1 MSRSESLVGARYM
14 IRTHEWPDPDS
25 QLGNM
30 SVHGEA
36 QRHRGRVCM
45 DPSWVVDGISCRQ
58 MYLRSYPFSREEE
71 EETFQDKIRKCLGS
85 LRKRVAHRKL
95 EVLRRARDVSDIV
108 LFSICSRLLSCTAK
122 VNMASQ

>member
-1 MSRSESLVGARYM
+1 MSGSESLVGARYM
-14 IRTHEWPDPDS
+14 IRTYGWPDPDS

-36 QRHRGRVCM
+36 WRHRRRVCM
-45 DPSWVVDGISCRQ
+45 DASRVVDGILCRQ
-58 MYLRSYPFSREEE
+58 MYLRSYTFSRE
-71 EETFQDKIRKCLGS
+71 EETFQDKIRKGLGS

-95 EVLRRARDVSDIV
+95 EVLRRAREVSDNV

-122 VNMASQ
+122 VDMANQ